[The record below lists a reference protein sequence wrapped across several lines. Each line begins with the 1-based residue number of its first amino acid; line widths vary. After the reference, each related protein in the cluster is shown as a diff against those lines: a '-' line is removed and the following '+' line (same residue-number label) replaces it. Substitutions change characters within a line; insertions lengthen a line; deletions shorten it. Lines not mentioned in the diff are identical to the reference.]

1 MKESTKPIYNKLVI
15 SGIILI
21 IILLMQPLEVYI
33 FLKDIVILF
42 PKGFIG
48 LEQRNLLILIQALM
62 LLFIVPIY
70 ILTFVFSWWYR
81 ADNDKSEYDPHLV
94 DHKIAEFVWWGLPF
108 VMTVLVCIITYF
120 KTHELDPYK
129 PIVSDKKTME
139 IEAVALQWRWL
150 FIYPEEQIATINY
163 IQFPKDT
170 PIRFKITADA
180 PMNAFWIPRLGGM
193 IYAMPGMTTQL
204 NLIADETGEF
214 RGSSANISG
223 TGFAD
228 MTFVAKASTQE
239 EYDEWVASVK
249 QSDQS
254 LDIPVYRE
262 IAKPSEDTSV
272 QLYQLKEDDLFHE
285 IVMKFMKPESKI

>member
-1 MKESTKPIYNKLVI
+1 MKESSRPIFNKLVI
-15 SGIILI
+15 SGIILA
-21 IILLMQPLEVYI
+21 IILLMQPLEVYF
-33 FLKDIVILF
+33 FLKDIIILF
-42 PKGFIG
+42 PKGIIG
-48 LEQRNLLILIQALM
+48 LEQRNLLLLIQALM
-62 LLFIVPIY
+62 LLFVIPVY
-70 ILTFVFSWWYR
+70 LFTFIFSWWYR

-94 DHKIAEFVWWGLPF
+94 DHKIAEIVWWGLPF
-108 VMTVLVCIITYF
+108 IMTVVVCIITYY

-129 PIVSDKKTME
+129 PIASENKTLE

-150 FIYPEEQIATINY
+150 FIYPEEKIATVNY

-204 NLIADETGEF
+204 NLIADEPGEF

-223 TGFAD
+223 KGFAD
-228 MTFVAKASTQE
+228 MTFVAKASTKAE
-239 EYDEWVASVK
+239 FDEWIASAK

-254 LDIPVYRE
+254 MDISTYRE
-262 IAKPSEDTSV
+262 LAEPSEDTAV
-272 QLYQLKEDDLFHE
+272 QLYQLKDDNLFE
-285 IVMKFMKPESKI
+285 QIVMKFMKPESKI